1 MARPSKIRTPL
12 AALRVALGIE
22 QKQMAGLLAMRPDV
36 YWRYET
42 ANANLKT
49 TKEIAM
55 ACQAIFGVSG
65 RWLLEGRHTD
75 PIPAIDG
82 RAWDLSYPT
91 TEPAT
96 VQRLKAEQSVLDAMA
111 VLRAMGEE
119 AALKQKGPA
128 FEAALGCAF
137 EGLAERFGLS
147 QDYAKH
153 FAEAVEKKAV
163 ISKQIE
169 EIKKADFPYAK
180 AFQRLNEG
188 KEVDC
193 KGASKPVQ
201 LAPGLIR
208 RALADGT
215 ATSKDG
221 VVLKHR
227 GGATFSIMEPSRKP
241 HNRTANKR
249 PRTARPSPRS
259 A

>member
-1 MARPSKIRTPL
+1 MAQKTIIRTPL
-12 AALRVALGIE
+12 ARLRLEMGISQKRMASELMLSLG
-22 QKQMAGLLAMRPDV
+22 V
-36 YWRYET
+36 YGRYESGR
-42 ANANLKT
+42 LPV
-49 TKEIAM
+49 TKEIAT

-91 TEPAT
+91 TEPVM
-96 VQRLKAEQSVLDAMA
+96 VQRLRAKQSVLDAMA
-111 VLRAMGEE
+111 VLHALGEA

-128 FEAALGCAF
+128 FEAALGCAL
-137 EGLAERFGLS
+137 EVLAARFGLAPS
-147 QDYAKH
+147 YPTTRASVAANKEN
-153 FAEAVEKKAV
+153 FA
-163 ISKQIE
+163 KQIAE
-169 EIKKADFPYAK
+169 VMAADLKSAED
-180 AFQRLNEG
+180 FQRLNEG
-188 KEVDC
+188 EKVDC
-193 KGASKPVQ
+193 KGASHPVK
-201 LAPGLIR
+201 LAPGLMR
-208 RALADGT
+208 RALADGA
-215 ATSKDG
+215 ATSKAG

>member
-1 MARPSKIRTPL
+1 MAQKTKVRTPL
-12 AALRVALGIE
+12 AKLRAAMGIPQKRMAEELVLSLG
-22 QKQMAGLLAMRPDV
+22 V
-36 YWRYET
+36 YVKYESKR
-42 ANANLKT
+42 LPV

-75 PIPAIDG
+75 PIQAIDG
-82 RAWDLSYPT
+82 KRWDLSYPT
-91 TEPAT
+91 TEPVT
-96 VQRLKAEQSVLDAMA
+96 VQRLRAEQSVLDAMA

-128 FEAALGCAF
+128 FEAALGCAL

-193 KGASKPVQ
+193 KGASKPVK

-208 RALADGT
+208 RALADGA